1 MEGIHRHPKERQKSA
16 TQKSKRHPKPTNSQ
30 SENSSSRPPKARIL
44 KIPFHDKASRDHFL
58 YNFRKSVKKF
68 TDIPQTLTVRRDM
81 TKSEL
86 HTLYQLR
93 QQAYLSNVA
102 DKEFKYIVVDLEI
115 RTLSHP
121 QKLRVKTELINS
133 DSQPLK
139 SG

>member
-1 MEGIHRHPKERQKSA
+1 MEGIHRHPKER
-16 TQKSKRHPKPTNSQ
+16 RLPTNSQ